1 MWERNHFGDLDADG
15 MISAASLLLFPT
27 SKPSDFSRSCPYKI
41 IIIKK
46 IWRRRRTERRCEH
59 ATHKANCQEVTLIF
73 GVRCVGG
80 VTEENVNS
88 LSRLK

>member
-1 MWERNHFGDLDADG
+1 
-15 MISAASLLLFPT
+15 MIRAASSVVTDLETFTLFP
-27 SKPSDFSRSCPYKI
+27 DLVLIKI

-46 IWRRRRTERRCEH
+46 IWRRRRTERCCEY

-88 LSRLK
+88 LSRLKELS